1 MLATHPRQI
10 RLALIAGAA
19 IVLGAC
25 AEPPSSPSSIAIE
38 DRYGTQVPWAGNP
51 ELSKA
56 LAALRDTTDIYHDV
70 NVALAAG
77 YRPSVAG
84 CESSST
90 GAMGIHYGHPA
101 LLGVVRGSSPVRG
114 TDPFIDPLRP
124 EVLLYEPQADGTR
137 RLVGVEF
144 VVYRAAWDAANPTTK
159 PTFHSMRCSVP
170 SRTDIRITTSFTSG
184 SGGIIRSVCS
194 HPGIP
199 KSAALSEIQ
208 NTVRAQLEGH
218 GFDGILS
225 GSRVLR
231 FPRIPAQW
239 HSSNRRSRRYFSNG
253 AAVMLRL

>member
-159 PTFHSMRCSVP
+159 PTFAGVP
-170 SRTDIRITTSFTSG
+170 FNEMFGPLSHGHTDHYELHIWLWRNNPLGMFA
-184 SGGIIRSVCS
+184 
-194 HPGIP
+194 PWNP
-199 KSAALSEIQ
+199 KVSCTL
-208 NTVRAQLEGH
+208 
-218 GFDGILS
+218 
-225 GSRVLR
+225 
-231 FPRIPAQW
+231 
-239 HSSNRRSRRYFSNG
+239 
-253 AAVMLRL
+253 